1 MTKHLSRDDEHTV
14 EVVKNFLHDQINFP
28 LNFEKLSKLAGSK
41 QDRLNRLFKR
51 RYQTTISAYHASLR
65 MSYAKEL
72 LMEGLQIKEIVVQM
86 HFLDHSHFNK
96 AFKKAFGLA
105 PRMLLNSI
113 ENEQN

>member
-1 MTKHLSRDDEHTV
+1 MIKHLSRQDEHTV
-14 EVVKNFLHDQINFP
+14 EVVKNFLHEQINYP
-28 LNFEKLSKLAGSK
+28 LNFEKLSKLAGSR

-51 RYQTTISAYHASLR
+51 RYDTTISAYHTSLR
-65 MSYAKEL
+65 MNYAREL
-72 LMEGLQIKEIVVQM
+72 LIEGLQIKEIVLQM

-113 ENEQN
+113 EDENS